1 MSCFNIQ
8 IGIYSLGSIILAT
21 SYQFQQKYIFLLT
34 LFSVV
39 IIIMLS
45 GLSSIYINQEF
56 IQLLNVANYLILL
69 NLTWNLA
76 LSLISIYN
84 YKEKKIKKKLD
95 DEAIQDIISH
105 TKEYMDERAQ
115 RLLIR
120 TINKHLMAKQ
130 QHEA

>member
-1 MSCFNIQ
+1 MNCFNIQ

-34 LFSVV
+34 LFSIV
-39 IIIMLS
+39 IIIMLN
-45 GLSSIYINQEF
+45 GLASVYSNNDFHQLISVSS
-56 IQLLNVANYLILL
+56 YLTLL

-84 YKEKKIKKKLD
+84 YKEKHMKNKLD
-95 DEAIQDIISH
+95 EEAIKDIVSH
-105 TKEYMDERAQ
+105 TKDYMDERAQ

-120 TINKHLMAKQ
+120 IINKHLIQQQ